1 MDNQQYEFNPSQNE
15 LISDLATKMRFV
27 AYFSVAFGVLSAITG
42 LIQFDVAVL
51 IQGTIAIIIGIWTV
65 KAASSFKKIVDT
77 NGNDIE
83 LLIGALSELRKL
95 YSLEYWLLVI
105 GLVFLA
111 IALVLTIIFSIIA
124 GN

>member
-77 NGNDIE
+77 KGNDIE
-83 LLIGALSELRKL
+83 LLMGALSELRKL
-95 YSLEYWLLVI
+95 YSLEYWLLII
-105 GLVFLA
+105 GLVFIA
-111 IALVLTIIFSIIA
+111 IALVLTIIFSIIG

>member
-1 MDNQQYEFNPSQNE
+1 MDNQQYEFNSSQNE

-27 AYFSVAFGVLSAITG
+27 AYFSVAFGVLSAIGG

-95 YSLEYWLLVI
+95 YSLEYWLLII

-124 GN
+124 GT

>member
-1 MDNQQYEFNPSQNE
+1 MDNQQYEFNPPQNE

-27 AYFSVAFGVLSAITG
+27 AYFSVAFGVLSVIGG
-42 LIQFDVAVL
+42 LVEFDVAVL

-95 YSLEYWLLVI
+95 YSLEYWLLII
-105 GLVFLA
+105 GLVFIA
-111 IALVLTIIFSIIA
+111 IALVLTIIFTIIA
-124 GN
+124 KT